1 MVKIESSG
9 LMVEP
14 LADLD
19 SDAEDRPPEESM
31 KSFHFTPGGPP
42 MLMSIPHGGTALPGD
57 LAGRLTPEA
66 QRLPDTDWHLNR
78 LYDFAPALGI
88 AILRAEFS
96 RYAIA
101 LNRAPDGSAL
111 YPGDSNSELVP
122 VTTFADE
129 PIYRDGPAPGAR
141 EIARRREQ
149 FWKPYHARLAG
160 SLEEIK
166 RRHGHA
172 VLFDCHSIRSTVPR
186 FFEGQLPDFNLGTAD
201 GSSCDNSLRDHL
213 AGALA
218 GFGAYSLAV
227 DGRFKGGYITR
238 HYGAPKD
245 GIHAF
250 QLELSYATY
259 MEEDPPFTFRDD
271 LAERVRPALKSMLET
286 ALEWGPIRRAAR

>member
-1 MVKIESSG
+1 MG
-9 LMVEP
+9 R
-14 LADLD
+14 LAELYPC
-19 SDAEDRPPEESM
+19 AEDCSREENM
-31 KSFHFTPGGPP
+31 DSFHFKPGDTPV
-42 MLMSIPHGGTALPGD
+42 LMSIPHGGTALPGD
-57 LAGRLTPEA
+57 LASRLTPEA
-66 QRLPDTDWHLNR
+66 QRLPDTDWHLDR

-96 RYAIA
+96 RYAID

-111 YPGDSNSELVP
+111 YPGARNSELVP

-129 PIYRDGPAPGAR
+129 PIYREGPSPDAH
-141 EIARRREQ
+141 EVARRREQ

-172 VLFDCHSIRSTVPR
+172 VLFDCHSIRSAVPR
-186 FFEGQLPDFNLGTAD
+186 FFEGRLPDFNLGTAD
-201 GSSCDNSLRDHL
+201 GSSCDNSLRDRL
-213 AGALA
+213 AGSLA
-218 GFGAYSLAV
+218 GFDTYSLAV

-286 ALEWGPIRRAAR
+286 ALEWGPYNGTA